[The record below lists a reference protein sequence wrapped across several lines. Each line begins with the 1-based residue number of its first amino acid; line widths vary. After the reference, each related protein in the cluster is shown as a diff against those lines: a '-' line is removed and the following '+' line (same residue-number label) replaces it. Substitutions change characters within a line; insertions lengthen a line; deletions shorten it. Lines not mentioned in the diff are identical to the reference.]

1 MVFFFAGLNGKT
13 NLETFRIEEIQ
24 EAVVELFQSFIKTFH
39 EKDETKKVHVSFF
52 CHLHISVQ
60 NCFE

>member
-1 MVFFFAGLNGKT
+1 MICFFAGLNGKT

-52 CHLHISVQ
+52 LSSPY
-60 NCFE
+60 